1 MTTTAVRPRLRG
13 WSHAIATPFAVVAG
27 VMLWRSAGGGVAQR
41 VSVMVFAVC
50 LVGLFGVS
58 SLYHVPNWDS
68 HVRDVLRRFDV
79 AMIVIFMAASFTP
92 IGVHA
97 LSGTWRTWSIGLA
110 WVIAIVGAVV
120 AASPLRG
127 PRWLTAAAYVAL
139 GSLGVIP
146 LTRMMSALPWQ
157 GTGLLVL
164 GGVFYVVGAVVYAR
178 RSPDPWPLWFGYHE
192 IFHLLVLA
200 GGTAHYVAVWRYVL
214 PLG

>member
-1 MTTTAVRPRLRG
+1 MSATVPRPRLRG
-13 WSHAIATPFAVVAG
+13 WSHAVATPMAIAAG
-27 VMLWRSAGGGVAQR
+27 WLLWRSTGPDPTHR
-41 VSVMVFAVC
+41 LSVLVFAVC

-58 SLYHVPNWDS
+58 SLYHVPNWDAR
-68 HVRDVLRRFDV
+68 VRDVLRRFDV

-97 LSGTWRTWSIGLA
+97 LDGTWRTWSIVAA
-110 WVIAIVGAVV
+110 WAIAIIGAIV

-127 PRWLTAAAYVAL
+127 PRWLTAAAYVAV

-146 LTRMMSALPWQ
+146 FTRMLSSLPWQ
-157 GTGLLVL
+157 GTGLIAL
-164 GGVFYVVGAVVYAR
+164 GGVFYIIGAVIYAR
-178 RSPDPWPLWFGYHE
+178 RSPDPWPQWFGYHE

-200 GGTAHYVAVWRYVL
+200 GGTAHYLAVWRYVL

>member
-1 MTTTAVRPRLRG
+1 MTAAVTRPRLRG
-13 WSHAIATPFAVVAG
+13 WFHAAATPMAAVAG
-27 VMLWRSAGGGVAQR
+27 WLLWRSAGTGAAQR
-41 VSVMVFAVC
+41 ASVLVFAIC

-58 SLYHVPNWDS
+58 SLYHVPDWDARI
-68 HVRDVLRRFDV
+68 RDVLRRFDV

-97 LSGTWRTWSIGLA
+97 LSGTWRTWSLA
-110 WVIAIVGAVV
+110 LGWTIAIVGAVV

-127 PRWLTAAAYVAL
+127 PRWLTAAAYVAF
-139 GSLGVIP
+139 GALGVIP
-146 LTRMMSALPWQ
+146 MTRMIEALSWQ

-164 GGVFYVVGAVVYAR
+164 GGVFYIVGAVIYAR
-178 RSPDPWPLWFGYHE
+178 RSPDPWPRWFGYHE

-200 GGTAHYVAVWRYVL
+200 GGTAHYLAVWRYVI

>member
-13 WSHAIATPFAVVAG
+13 WSHAVATPLAAAAG

-58 SLYHVPNWDS
+58 SLYHVPNWDAR
-68 HVRDVLRRFDV
+68 VRDLLRRFDV

-97 LSGTWRTWSIGLA
+97 LSGTWRTWSIVLA
-110 WVIAIVGAVV
+110 WVIAIVGAAV

-164 GGVFYVVGAVVYAR
+164 GGLFYIVGAVVYAR

>member
-13 WSHAIATPFAVVAG
+13 WSHAAATPLAAAAG
-27 VMLWRSAGGGVAQR
+27 WLLWNSAAAGVAQR
-41 VSVMVFAVC
+41 ASVVVFAVC

-58 SLYHVPNWDS
+58 SLYHVPNWDAD
-68 HVRDVLRRFDV
+68 VRDLLRRFDV

-127 PRWLTAAAYVAL
+127 PRSLTAAAYVAL

-164 GGVFYVVGAVVYAR
+164 GGLFYAVGAVIYAR